1 MFKTICATG
10 IFLEHLT
17 HIQETLA
24 MLQGSNSHL
33 KYVYLCLLFILGA
46 AVLSRYNRLWKHYS
60 LFTNSTYDVDK
71 NNTAYNLVSCVY
83 NVSYDQTMIA
93 WTYHTV
99 TIKWQPSENCS
110 EEIRDLVKIKDGSI
124 LRVQA
129 YSNQELVTETALY
142 ISNGSYEANLL
153 LTIPG
158 KFVIIVMLTYIN
170 GDNLE
175 RRYHV
180 KPILNQVQGSPYELT
195 VLPNNIPAHITR
207 YCTRKE
213 SGEARGRWVK
223 CGNVY
228 GDLYPQL
235 ERCGP
240 WQNDISFNF
249 DHIHN
254 FRWLPYKCQ
263 LHQYTNDDLKRCL
276 ARNGWRSLV
285 FAGDSHMRY
294 RAYHWVTRLYGAC
307 HSCAKTYI
315 KMVFTKIPRIEW
327 IFDARGTRLPLTYT
341 NITIPFEKYMHP
353 KVRRS
358 KFSTPFPADSLAGNL
373 FLMNFGHWVLRE
385 STDYE
390 FMSEKLSAYAE
401 SLKNLKRSGKEVVW
415 VNTVSL
421 PWRSDQAVVDWREN
435 TSPSRVHQFNEL
447 ADKYMRMNGI
457 SIVDAFQISNGRVSA
472 THDQTHYTKR
482 LPGNDF
488 GGVVENAISNTIINA
503 LCNPD

>member
-1 MFKTICATG
+1 MVSIAMKQG
-10 IFLEHLT
+10 NSSNVKWMYIFLT
-17 HIQETLA
+17 
-24 MLQGSNSHL
+24 
-33 KYVYLCLLFILGA
+33 ILIGT
-46 AVLSRYNRLWKHYS
+46 VILSRYNRLWTQCG
-60 LFTNSTYDVDK
+60 LFFKNATNETDNDK
-71 NNTAYNLVSCVY
+71 EIWESIACVY
-83 NVSYDQTMIA
+83 NVSYDQTAIA
-93 WTYHTV
+93 WSYHTV
-99 TIKWQPSENCS
+99 TINLQPSRNCS
-110 EEIRDLVKIKDGSI
+110 VEVQKLIRIKDGST

-129 YSNQELVTETALY
+129 YSNQELVTASAVY

-153 LTIPG
+153 LTLPG
-158 KFVIIVMLTYIN
+158 KYIIIVMLTYIN
-170 GDNLE
+170 GENLE
-175 RRYHV
+175 KRHHV
-180 KPILNQVQGSPYELT
+180 RPILKQIQGSPYELS
-195 VLPNNIPAHITR
+195 VLPSSIPSHITR

-213 SGEARGRWVK
+213 SGEVRGRWVR

-228 GDLYPQL
+228 GDTYPPL

-240 WQNDISFNF
+240 WQNDINFNF

-254 FRWLPYKCQ
+254 FRWLPYTCQ

-276 ARNGWRSLV
+276 ARNRWQSLV

-307 HSCAKTYI
+307 HTCAKTYI
-315 KMVFTKIPRIEW
+315 KMVFNKIPRIEW
-327 IFDARGTRLPLTYT
+327 IFDARGTRLPLTYA
-341 NITIPFEKYMHP
+341 NITLPFEKYMHP

-358 KFSTPFPADSLAGNL
+358 KFSTPFPEDSMAGNL

-421 PWRSDQAVVDWREN
+421 PWRTDQAVVEWREN

-457 SIVDAFQISNGRVSA
+457 PIVDAFQISNGRVFA

-488 GGVVENAISNTIINA
+488 GGVVENAITNSIINA
-503 LCNPD
+503 LCNPDPE